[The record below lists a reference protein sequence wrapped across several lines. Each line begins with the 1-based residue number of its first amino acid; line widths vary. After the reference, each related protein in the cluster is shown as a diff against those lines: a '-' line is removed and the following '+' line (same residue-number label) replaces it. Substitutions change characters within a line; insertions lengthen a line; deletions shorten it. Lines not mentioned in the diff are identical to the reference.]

1 MTNVNR
7 IKLVNANASTFE
19 YFETHV
25 ALNDERFE
33 LAA

>member
-1 MTNVNR
+1 MTLNQA
-7 IKLVNANASTFE
+7 KSVNANANTFE